1 MCSWSNE
8 WKRTAYSWRIVVAY
22 RRPPDTIDS
31 DERRCFGQA
40 VCPGAVILAC
50 LCIGRLRD
58 VSRVRSVGYIDGV
71 GLARSVSAV
80 ALAALRTE
88 RFKEK
93 AVCLYNGGG

>member
-1 MCSWSNE
+1 MCSWTNE
-8 WKRTAYSWRIVVAY
+8 LKGAACSWLVVVAY
-22 RRPPDTIDS
+22 RRPPDTLDS

-40 VCPGAVILAC
+40 ICPGAVTLAC

-80 ALAALRTE
+80 ALTASKSDEGSMKRP
-88 RFKEK
+88 F
-93 AVCLYNGGG
+93 